1 MNIKEL
7 QGKEVL
13 DMNAKNMG
21 KVSDIEFDLMQ
32 GVIKHV
38 ELKGGKQKCF
48 FLPEEVDK
56 IGDRIILKVSEEQIQ
71 KRT

>member
-32 GVIKHV
+32 GVIKHI
-38 ELKGGKQKCF
+38 ELKGGKQKYT
-48 FLPEEVDK
+48 FLPEQVDK
-56 IGDRIILKVSEEQIQ
+56 IGDRIILKVTEDQLQ
-71 KRT
+71 RKP